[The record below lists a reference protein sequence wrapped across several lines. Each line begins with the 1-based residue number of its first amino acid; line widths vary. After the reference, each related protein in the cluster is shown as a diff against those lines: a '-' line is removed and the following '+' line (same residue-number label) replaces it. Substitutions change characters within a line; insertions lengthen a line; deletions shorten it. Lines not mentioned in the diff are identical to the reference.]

1 MNAFIWNAKEKAM
14 SEGKLFAKVGK
25 DLSRLEIGCEHQRG
39 ILYAVP
45 SELSWVCSDSK
56 RHNHSLAGFL
66 KELIHIDNPQVKEA
80 MQKWGLYYREL
91 PLEQSDE
98 EE

>member
-1 MNAFIWNAKEKAM
+1 M
-14 SEGKLFAKVGK
+14 SEEGFIAKVGK
-25 DLSRLEIGCEHQRG
+25 DLSRLEISCEHQKG
-39 ILYAVP
+39 ILYVVP
-45 SELSWVCSDSK
+45 SELSWVCDDAN

-66 KELIHIDNPQVKEA
+66 KELTLIGNPQVKEA

-91 PLEQSDE
+91 PIDTTVE

>member
-1 MNAFIWNAKEKAM
+1 M
-14 SEGKLFAKVGK
+14 SEGKIIAKFGK
-25 DLSRLEIGCEHQRG
+25 DLSRLEIGCKHQRG

-45 SELSWVCSDSK
+45 SELSWVCNDK
-56 RHNHSLAGFL
+56 DRHSHSLAGFL
-66 KELIHIDNPQVKEA
+66 KELTRIGNPEVKEA

-91 PLEQSDE
+91 PIEDTIE